1 MEIFDLIVLG
11 GGPGGY
17 TAALY
22 AARSGLKTLIIEKLA
37 AGGQMALTTQIDNYP
52 GFTDGIDGFQLGEQM
67 QQQAERFG
75 AETILA
81 EVTAVKLKGAEKEV
95 VTTDGTFYG
104 KTVVIDSMLME
115 NKEFAPHYS
124 RMLDIFRDNPLYVI
138 DVSCPLEICR
148 QRNLQRPDR
157 HEFQSHEQAAVMAK
171 DVAYALH
178 LDTSVLTPEQCAQQI
193 LTTFFR

>member
-1 MEIFDLIVLG
+1 MEHGKILYLNGVTSTGKSSIVNALRSSGELDFYYLSDDIFEDNIIDVEYDAPNYWSELADAVFLM
-11 GGPGGY
+11 Y
-17 TAALY
+17 HTA
-22 AARSGLKTLIIEKLA
+22 KLFS
-37 AGGQMALTTQIDNYP
+37 DH
-52 GFTDGIDGFQLGEQM
+52 
-67 QQQAERFG
+67 
-75 AETILA
+75 
-81 EVTAVKLKGAEKEV
+81 
-95 VTTDGTFYG
+95 G

-115 NKEFAPHYS
+115 NKEFSPHYS
-124 RMLDIFRDNPLYVI
+124 RILDIFRDNPLYVI

-148 QRNLQRPDR
+148 QRNLQRHDR